1 MDKILI
7 VDDDTDIR
15 RAFRRNLESSELK
28 IAEAGDGTEAIRQV
42 AAERELIV
50 RALGETGS
58 NQLQAAKLLGMTRA
72 TLRKRIEK
80 LGIRRRLELS

>member
-58 NQLQAAKLLGMTRA
+58 NQLQAAAGTELTAASKRDQLRA
-72 TLRKRIEK
+72 VVINV
-80 LGIRRRLELS
+80 